1 MNDFTRALGLAFR
14 YPWNVA
20 ACWGTSLLV
29 AVLWAAN
36 FAAVWPVVDAVM
48 QGKSVP
54 QWLTAEVTG
63 EQARLAT
70 IAAERLD
77 LENRLAAAPPDE
89 AAKLEN
95 KLTDNER
102 RAGYSQ
108 TKIDSTQWALGVA
121 ERWLP
126 ATPFATL
133 GAICAFLLVGTTVKS
148 VFRVLN
154 LVLVSRLGNL
164 VSHDLRRQFYA
175 KILRLDLVDF
185 SDRGRGDLM
194 TRCTTD
200 LQQVGGGVQL
210 LFGQAIREPLKMIVC
225 AAGAAWF
232 SWRLLLITIAIT
244 PLAVLGIRWLGKSLK
259 RANHRAM
266 EELSSIYET
275 LTDTLSGIRLI
286 RTHTQEPAE
295 RDRFERSLKQLYRRQ
310 MRIAAYDSLASP
322 LTEQMGVMMVVLAA
336 MAGGYLVLN
345 EQTHL
350 FGVRISATPLTHG
363 QMTAFFAMLAGMGDP
378 ARRLSGVFNVLQSAS
393 ASADRVYQVLD
404 REPAIADPPVAKP
417 FNAAWRSLRL
427 DNVSFQYT
435 PDRIALDEVDLEIR
449 RGETLAIVGPN
460 GCGKSTLVSLI
471 PRLYDASEGS
481 VLWGDVDVRDLGL
494 KDLRTRIGVV
504 SQQAQL
510 VNDTV
515 AENIR
520 YGRPGATQDQIEA
533 AARAAHAH
541 GFITERLSDGYA
553 TVVGPGG
560 GKLSGGQRQ
569 RVALAR
575 AILRDPELLI
585 LDEATSQVDVES
597 EALIHR
603 ALAQFVKGRTA
614 IIITHRPS
622 TLALA
627 DRVAVMEHGRL
638 IDLGTPDELEGR
650 CDLFRRLCCVG
661 LRETA

>member
-54 QWLTAEVTG
+54 QWLTTEVAN
-63 EQARLAT
+63 EQARLT
-70 IAAERLD
+70 KIADERAD
-77 LENRLAAAPPDE
+77 LTRRLGAALPE
-89 AAKLEN
+89 EEQKLRD
-95 KLTDNER
+95 KLADCDR

-108 TKIDSTQWALGVA
+108 TKIDSTRWALGVS

-133 GAICAFLLVGTTVKS
+133 GAVCVFLLVGTTIKS

-210 LFGQAIREPLKMIVC
+210 LFGQAIREPLKMVVC

-244 PLAVLGIRWLGKSLK
+244 PLAILGIRWLGKSLK

-286 RTHTQEPAE
+286 RTHTQESAE
-295 RDRFERSLKQLYRRQ
+295 RGRFHRSLKQLYGRQ
-310 MRIAAYDSLASP
+310 MRIAVYDSLASP

-404 REPAIADPPVAKP
+404 REPAIADPPIAKP
-417 FNAAWRSLRL
+417 FNTAWRSLRF

-435 PDRIALDEVDLEIR
+435 PDRIAVDEVDLEIR

-460 GCGKSTLVSLI
+460 GCGKSTLVSLV

-481 VLWGDVDVRDLGL
+481 VLWGDIDVRDLGL

-520 YGRPGATQDQIEA
+520 YGRPGATQEQVEA

-541 GFITERLSDGYA
+541 AFITERLSDGYA

-614 IIITHRPS
+614 IVITHRPS

>member
-1 MNDFTRALGLAFR
+1 MNDFSRALRLAFR

-54 QWLTAEVTG
+54 QWLTTEVQS
-63 EQARLAT
+63 EEARLTVLADERRDLGGRFADASPA
-70 IAAERLD
+70 AAERLT
-77 LENRLAAAPPDE
+77 A
-89 AAKLEN
+89 
-95 KLTDNER
+95 KLTDVR
-102 RAGYSQ
+102 RREGYSRA
-108 TKIDSTQWALGVA
+108 KIDSTRWALGVA

-126 ATPFATL
+126 KTPFETL
-133 GAICAFLLVGTTVKS
+133 GAVCAFLLVGTTIKS
-148 VFRVLN
+148 VFRVVN
-154 LVLVSRLGNL
+154 LVLVARLGNL
-164 VSHDLRRQFYA
+164 VSHELRRQFYA
-175 KILRLDLVDF
+175 KILRLDLADF

-225 AAGAAWF
+225 AIGAAWF

-244 PLAVLGIRWLGKSLK
+244 PLAILGIRWLGKSLK
-259 RANHRAM
+259 RANHRVM
-266 EELSSIYET
+266 EELSGIYET
-275 LTDTLSGIRLI
+275 LTDTLAGIRLI
-286 RTHTQEPAE
+286 RTHTQEPGE
-295 RDRFERSLKQLYRRQ
+295 RSRFHKSLKQLYGRQ
-310 MRIAAYDSLASP
+310 MKIAMYDSLASP
-322 LTEQMGVMMVVLAA
+322 LTEQMGVGMVVLAA

-404 REPAIADPPVAKP
+404 REPSIADPATPKALP
-417 FNAAWRSLRL
+417 ADWRSLRFE
-427 DNVSFQYT
+427 NVSFQYT
-435 PDRIALDEVDLEIR
+435 PDRIALEDVDFEVR

-460 GCGKSTLVSLI
+460 GCGKSTLVSLV
-471 PRLYDASEGS
+471 PRLYDTSEGA
-481 VLWGDVDVRDLGL
+481 VLWGGIDVRDLRL

-504 SQQAQL
+504 SQQALL

-520 YGRPGATQDQIEA
+520 YGRPGATHDEVEA

-541 GFITERLSDGYA
+541 AFITERLSEGYA
-553 TVVGPGG
+553 TMVGPGG

-603 ALAQFVKGRTA
+603 ALATFMRNRTA
-614 IIITHRPS
+614 IVITHRPS

-638 IDLGTPDELEGR
+638 IDVGTPDELEAR

-661 LRETA
+661 LRESA